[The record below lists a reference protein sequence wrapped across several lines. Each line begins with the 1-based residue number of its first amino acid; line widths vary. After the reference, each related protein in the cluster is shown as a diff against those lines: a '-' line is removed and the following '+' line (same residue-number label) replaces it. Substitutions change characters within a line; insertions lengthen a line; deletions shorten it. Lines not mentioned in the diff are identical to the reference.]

1 MIGNVRLG
9 VKEQAMEG
17 MVEIRWHG
25 RGGQGVV
32 TASELLA
39 EAALLEGKFFQA
51 LPEFGAERSG
61 APIRAYTRLG
71 SEPIHIHYAIAEPDV
86 LIILDPTLLATPGLT
101 QGLKPEGLILAN
113 TTASPEQVRSLL
125 DAAAG
130 TVYTL
135 DASAIAQRAIGRPIP
150 NIPMLGALLTLLPLV
165 ALSSIRESIQRRLQG
180 RLAPAVVEGNLRA
193 LAEGAQAI
201 QRERF
206 PHNGIPSLHD
216 PAPADAV
223 VQASPVWSALDPGGV
238 ILRAGSSVDYETGSW
253 RSQRPIINWDRCTHC
268 MLCWVYCPDSCFSVR
283 NQRLVDVD
291 YTHCKGCG
299 ICANQCPPKCI
310 EMAPELAFQEA

>member
-1 MIGNVRLG
+1 
-9 VKEQAMEG
+9 MEG

-71 SEPIHIHYAIAEPDV
+71 PEPIQIHYAIAEPDV
-86 LIILDPTLLATPGLT
+86 LVILDPTLLDTPGLT
-101 QGLKPEGLILAN
+101 QGLKPEGLILVN
-113 TTASPEQVRSLL
+113 TTASPDQVRSLL
-125 DAAAG
+125 GATAG
-130 TVYTL
+130 AVYTL

-150 NIPMLGALLTLLPLV
+150 NVPLLGALLTLLPLV
-165 ALSSIRESIQRRLQG
+165 ALPSLRESIQRRLQG
-180 RLAPAVVEGNLRA
+180 RLSPAVVEGNLRA
-193 LAEGAQAI
+193 LEEGAQAVR
-201 QRERF
+201 REQS
-206 PHNGIPSLHD
+206 PHNGIPSFREPS
-216 PAPADAV
+216 PAAV
-223 VQASPVWSALDPGGV
+223 AQAAPVWSALDPGGV
-238 ILRAGSSVDYETGSW
+238 ILRPGSSIDYETGSW
-253 RSQRPIINWDRCTHC
+253 RSERPVINWDRCTHC
-268 MLCWVYCPDSCFSVR
+268 MLCWVYCPDSCFSVQG
-283 NQRLVDVD
+283 QRLVDLD

-310 EMAPELAFQEA
+310 EMVPELVFQEG